1 MEAFYL
7 EDYLNDRGE
16 VREKACMSFE
26 KLCETIKEDFMM
38 EWDRDS
44 GDIRAALKLQKKA
57 MIGYT
62 NEVAFFKEKIRA
74 MIKVYN
80 GETTDYPPWYK
91 SIVDGIYHENWGLAG
106 IAEWFSDEYSES
118 SSAKIVGDRIFFMRG
133 GRMRLMPQTIDKH
146 RREQLMRAFLL
157 LTPQERLD
165 KDFHEIYLLDGTRI
179 TIFGGGMVK
188 QDQDVI
194 IFRRYVVPNF
204 TFEEQA
210 SRGTIPE
217 DAIPLFKAMV
227 DFGPNIVV
235 AGQVRSSK
243 TTFLST
249 WQSYENPE
257 LEGVMVETDPEIP
270 LHKMM
275 PDAPIV
281 QLLADNEELRKI
293 SKNLLRSDAD
303 YFILA
308 EARDGNALETAMKVA
323 AKGTRRMKLTFHCRD
338 PLDFPYDAAWEIVKA
353 TGGDLETA
361 AQKVAISFDYVFH
374 FTQLRDKSRKRLRSI
389 YELSLDR
396 KCRLIKMECICRYD
410 YESDSWRWKNH
421 IGKEKQEF
429 AEEEDREAFD
439 RFSKQLDLLA
449 TTHPFDDREEDM
461 DLCTQK

>member
-1 MEAFYL
+1 MDAFYL
-7 EDYLNDRGE
+7 EDYLSGRSE
-16 VREKACMSFE
+16 ERRKPSVSFA
-26 KLCETIKEDFMM
+26 KLCKTIKDDFNQ
-38 EWDRDS
+38 EWDRDG
-44 GDIRAALKLQKKA
+44 GDIRAALMLQKKA
-57 MIGYT
+57 IIGYS
-62 NEVAFFKEKIRA
+62 NEVAFFKDKIRTR
-74 MIKVYN
+74 INEYN
-80 GETTDYPPWYK
+80 AEIADCPPWYET
-91 SIVDGIYHENWGLAG
+91 IEEGIYHENWGLAG
-106 IAEWFSDEYSES
+106 IAEWFSHEFRES
-118 SSAKIVGDRIFFMRG
+118 SSAKIIGDRIFFMQG
-133 GRMRLMPQTIDKH
+133 GRMQLMPQTIDKH

-179 TIFGGGMVK
+179 TIFGGEMAK

-194 IFRRYVVPNF
+194 IFRRYVVPSF

-210 SRGTIPE
+210 GRGTIPE

-249 WQSYENPE
+249 WQSYEDPE

-270 LHKMM
+270 LHQMM

-308 EARDGNALETAMKVA
+308 EARDGNALEAAMKIA

-338 PLDFPYDAAWEIVKA
+338 PLDFPHDAAWEIVKA
-353 TGGDLETA
+353 TGGDMDTT
-361 AQKVAISFDYVFH
+361 AQKVAASFDYVFH
-374 FTQLRDKSRKRLRSI
+374 FVQLRDKSRKRLRSI
-389 YELSLDR
+389 YELSFDR
-396 KCRLIKMECICRYD
+396 RTRSINMVRICGYD
-410 YESDSWRWKNH
+410 YHSDSWRWKNH
-421 IGKEKQEF
+421 IGKEKKEF
-429 AEEEDREAFD
+429 AEEENREAFQ
-439 RFSKQLDLLA
+439 RFTEQLDLLA
-449 TTHPFDDREEDM
+449 KAHPFDREEDM
-461 DLCTQK
+461 DPCTQN